1 MENLVIAVLGNPTAG
16 SINELTKLAS
26 SCECNVI
33 ESRMMVLGSKFT
45 ANMHLAGNW
54 NAIAKFETLLPVLEK
69 KLDVRI
75 VAQRTSL
82 ENQLLDQLP
91 YVAYIIALS
100 QPIVLHE
107 VTSFFA
113 DQGID
118 IRELY
123 SESYTTKH
131 TQAIMLS
138 ITLTVNV
145 PTTIAIADLRER
157 FQIFCDRCNYDGV
170 MEPDKG

>member
-1 MENLVIAVLGNPTAG
+1 MENLIIAILGSPSVG

-26 SCECNVI
+26 NCECNVV
-33 ESRMMVLGSKFT
+33 ESRMMMLGEKFT
-45 ANMHLAGNW
+45 ANVHLSGTW
-54 NAIAKFETLLPVLEK
+54 NAIAKFETLLPNLEK
-69 KLDVRI
+69 KLGIRVL
-75 VAQRTSL
+75 AQRTNL
-82 ENQLLDQLP
+82 EPHISDQLP
-91 YVAYIIALS
+91 YVAYVIAAS
-100 QPIVLHE
+100 QPGVLYE
-107 VTSFFA
+107 VTRFFA

-131 TQAIMLS
+131 TQAVMLS

-157 FQIFCDRCNYDGV
+157 FQLFCDRCNYDGV